1 MNMQIACIFIGDFMK
16 TERQEKILEI
26 ISARRVATQQQLARE
41 LRRRGIEA
49 TQSSVSRDIVELG
62 LTKLQGRYT
71 APQAAFAGSPVIEVE
86 TAGDNL
92 IVIKTVIGQASATAL
107 AIDQAGVI
115 DIVGTVAGD
124 DTLFV
129 AVKNIDAQRA
139 AMKQI
144 TRLFASA
151 VVRSVAPREMP
162 ANQRSRSNGTRRRA
176 TRATTRMR

>member
-1 MNMQIACIFIGDFMK
+1 MK
-16 TERQEKILEI
+16 TERQGKILEI

-41 LRRRGIEA
+41 LRRRGIGA

-71 APQAAFAGSPVIEVE
+71 APQAAFAGSPVVEVE

-107 AIDQAGVI
+107 AIDQANI
-115 DIVGTVAGD
+115 IEIIGTVAGD

-129 AVKNIDAQRA
+129 AIKNLDAQRA
-139 AMKQI
+139 AIKQI
-144 TRLFASA
+144 TRLFAPA
-151 VVRSVAPREMP
+151 AAESVAPRGLP
-162 ANQRSRSNGTRRRA
+162 ANQRSPSNGTRRRA
-176 TRATTRMR
+176 TRASARGR

>member
-1 MNMQIACIFIGDFMK
+1 MK
-16 TERQEKILEI
+16 TARQEKILEI
-26 ISARRVATQQQLARE
+26 IRARRVATQQQLARE
-41 LRRRGIEA
+41 LVRRGIEA

-71 APQAAFAGSPVIEVE
+71 APQAAFVGSPVIEVD

-107 AIDQAGVI
+107 AIDQANVS

-129 AVKNIDAQRA
+129 AVKNVDAQRA

-144 TRLFASA
+144 NRLFAPA
-151 VVRSVAPREMP
+151 VAETVALRERP
-162 ANQRSRSNGTRRRA
+162 ANQRSRANGTRRRV
-176 TRATTRMR
+176 TRTTTRLR

>member
-1 MNMQIACIFIGDFMK
+1 MK
-16 TERQEKILEI
+16 TERQQKIIEI
-26 ISARRVATQQQLARE
+26 IGARRVATQQQLARE

-71 APQAAFAGSPVIEVE
+71 APPAVFAGSPIVAVE

-107 AIDQAGVI
+107 AIDQANVS
-115 DIVGTVAGD
+115 DVVGTVAGD

-129 AVKNIDAQRA
+129 AVKNLDGQRA
-139 AMKQI
+139 AIKQI
-144 TRLFASA
+144 TRLFAPASPDTITSRRLPA
-151 VVRSVAPREMP
+151 APQP
-162 ANQRSRSNGTRRRA
+162 NGARRA
-176 TRATTRMR
+176 TRTIARAR